1 MSQKST
7 QKVPEK
13 IFAIKKK
20 TEISLID
27 LNEENEGE
35 KIEEKKEEKNE
46 MVSNVG
52 TMLKD
57 KLRTSLMKSRISL
70 THQNDALNTETR
82 KYYRTYQI
90 KFGD

>member
-1 MSQKST
+1 M
-7 QKVPEK
+7 
-13 IFAIKKK
+13 
-20 TEISLID
+20 
-27 LNEENEGE
+27 NEENEGE
-35 KIEEKKEEKNE
+35 KIEEKKEEKSDAVTNI
-46 MVSNVG
+46 G

-70 THQNDALNTETR
+70 AHQNEALNTETR